1 VNKISHTQRQFK
13 IYLSVYSLSSPL
25 NKSLSL
31 GFQINYFLNKHRRM
45 QATYCRIFTTIGLS
59 VFSIT
64 AFAQERRTI
73 SGTVRDGKNGELVI
87 GATIKVE
94 EDPTINI
101 TANEYGFYSLSLP
114 QGNYTIA
121 VAYGGY
127 ENYRQTV
134 QLDQNVKLDLIL
146 SQEKERTAQID
157 EVIISAVKKDKNLT
171 SAQMGTETLSIKSI
185 EKLPVLFGEKDVL
198 KTIQLLPGIK
208 SNGEGSSGFS
218 VRGGATDQNLILL
231 DEAPVY
237 NASHLLGFFS
247 TFNSDA
253 LKDASIIK
261 GNSPAQYGG
270 RLSSVMDVKMKD
282 GNNKDYNVNG
292 GIGLISSRLSV
303 EGPIQ
308 KEKSSFIVSGRRTY
322 ADVFLKATDDFKD
335 SKLYFYDLNLK
346 ANYQINENN
355 RLYMSGYFGRDVL
368 GLGNTF
374 STDWGNTTA
383 TLRWN
388 SIINSKLFS
397 NTSFIYSNYDYKVSL
412 TSNDNTFGLDS
423 QIQDWNLKQDFS
435 WFAGNKHSV
444 RFGLQSIYH
453 TITPS
458 SASGTS
464 VSSFPRNSR
473 YSWENALYINDDFK
487 ATEKLTVNYGLRLSM
502 FSVLGGDT
510 FNTYDNGV
518 LTDSRFLEK
527 GKFGKTYVNLEPR
540 ITANYRIN
548 EVSSIKGGY
557 ARNTQNL
564 HLLSNSSSG
573 NPTDQ
578 WIGSSYSVKPEI
590 ADQISAGYSRNF
602 NNNNY
607 EINAEV
613 YYKTMQNQI
622 DFKNGAEITFD
633 AAADVE
639 GELLF
644 GKGRAYGL
652 EVIAK
657 KKSGKLTGWIS
668 YTLSKT
674 ERKINGI
681 NDNNWYNARQ
691 DKTHD
696 LSVVATY
703 ELNQKWSF
711 SGLFVYSTGNAV
723 TFPTGKY
730 DLLGQTIFQYSKRN
744 ADRMPAYHRMDLS
757 ATYEPNKNKR
767 WKSSWSFGIYNVY
780 GRENAYTI
788 AFEDNPDNPGTT
800 RAMQTSLFKFV
811 PNITYNFKF

>member
-1 VNKISHTQRQFK
+1 MQTS
-13 IYLSVYSLSSPL
+13 
-25 NKSLSL
+25 
-31 GFQINYFLNKHRRM
+31 FLK
-45 QATYCRIFTTIGLS
+45 
-59 VFSIT
+59 IT
-64 AFAQERRTI
+64 AATAALCFSTLAIAQKTYSV
-73 SGTVRDGKNGELVI
+73 SGTVKDKKNGELLI
-87 GATIKVE
+87 GVSVKVS
-94 EDPTINI
+94 EDPAINVV
-101 TANEYGFYSLSLP
+101 ANEYGFYSLSLP
-114 QGNYTIA
+114 EGNYTLIISNP
-121 VAYGGY
+121 GY
-127 ENYRQTV
+127 KDFEQQIKV
-134 QLDQNVKLDLIL
+134 DQNIKLDLPLIP
-146 SQEKERTAQID
+146 QETETKNID
-157 EVIISAVKKDKNLT
+157 EVVVTAIKKDKNLT
-171 SAQMGTETLSIKSI
+171 SAQMGAETLNIKNI
-185 EKLPVLFGEKDVL
+185 EKLPVLFGEKDVM

-270 RLSSVMDVKMKD
+270 RLSSVLDVKMKD

-322 ADVFLKATDDFKD
+322 ADLFLKTSKD
-335 SKLYFYDLNLK
+335 YKDNKLYFYDLNLK

-355 RLYMSGYFGRDVL
+355 RIYLSGYFGRDVL
-368 GLGNTF
+368 GLGDTF
-374 STDWGNTTA
+374 NTDWGNTTA

-388 SIINSKLFS
+388 SIISSKLFS
-397 NTSFIYSNYDYKVSL
+397 NTSFIYSNYDYKISL
-412 TSNDNTFGLDS
+412 KNDDTVFDLNS
-423 QIQDWNLKQDFS
+423 KIRDWNLKQDFT

-444 RFGLQSIYH
+444 KFGLQSIYH
-453 TITPS
+453 TLTPS
-458 SASGTS
+458 SASGTT
-464 VSSFPRNSR
+464 VSSFARNPR
-473 YSWENALYINDDFK
+473 YSWENAVYINDDYK
-487 ATEKLTVNYGLRLSM
+487 ATEKLTINYGARLSM

-510 FNTYDNGV
+510 FNTYENGI
-518 LTDSRFLEK
+518 LTDSKFLEK

-540 ITANYRIN
+540 ISANYRIN
-548 EVSSIKGGY
+548 EVSSVKGGY
-557 ARNTQNL
+557 SRNTQNL
-564 HLLSNSSSG
+564 HLLSNSNSG

-578 WIGSSYSVKPEI
+578 WIGSSYTVKPEI
-590 ADQISAGYSRNF
+590 ADQISLGYSRNF
-602 NNNNY
+602 NSNNY
-607 EINAEV
+607 ELNAEV
-613 YYKTMQNQI
+613 YYKDMKNQI
-622 DFKNGAEITFD
+622 DFKNGAQIGFD
-633 AAADVE
+633 TGADVE
-639 GELLF
+639 SELLF

-652 EVIAK
+652 ELIAK

-681 NDNNWYNARQ
+681 NNNEWYNARM

-696 LSVVATY
+696 LSIVATY
-703 ELNQKWSF
+703 QLNPKWSF

-730 DLLGQTIFQYSKRN
+730 ELNGQTIFQYSNRN

-757 ATYEPNKNKR
+757 ATYEPSSNKR
-767 WKSSWSFGIYNVY
+767 FRGSWTFGIYNLY

-788 AFEDNPDNPGTT
+788 NFEDNPDRPGTT
-800 RAMQTSLFKFV
+800 RAMQTSLFRWV

>member
-1 VNKISHTQRQFK
+1 MQISTFK
-13 IYLSVYSLSSPL
+13 IATSIGAICFSSL
-25 NKSLSL
+25 
-31 GFQINYFLNKHRRM
+31 
-45 QATYCRIFTTIGLS
+45 
-59 VFSIT
+59 V
-64 AFAQERRTI
+64 FAQENYSV
-73 SGTVRDGKNGELVI
+73 SGTIKDQKNGELLI
-87 GATIKVE
+87 GVAVKIA
-94 EDPTINI
+94 EDPSISIN
-101 TANEYGFYSLSLP
+101 ANEYGFYSLSLP
-114 QGNYTIA
+114 KGSYTLMILNPGFKDFQQIIN
-121 VAYGGY
+121 VEQNLKLNIQLEQEGE
-127 ENYRQTV
+127 ENTS
-134 QLDQNVKLDLIL
+134 N
-146 SQEKERTAQID
+146 ID
-157 EVIISAVKKDKNLT
+157 EVIISAVKKDKNLST
-171 SAQMGTETLSIKSI
+171 AQMGTETLSIKQI
-185 EKLPVLFGEKDVL
+185 EKLPVLFGEKDVM

-218 VRGGATDQNLILL
+218 VRGGASDQNLILL

-270 RLSSVMDVKMKD
+270 RLSSVLDVKMKD
-282 GNNKDYNVNG
+282 GNNKDYNING
-292 GIGLISSRLSV
+292 GIGLISSRLSI
-303 EGPIQ
+303 EGPVQ

-346 ANYQINENN
+346 ANYQINDNN
-355 RLYMSGYFGRDVL
+355 RLYLSGYFGRDVL
-368 GLGNTF
+368 GLGDTF
-374 STDWGNTTA
+374 STDWGNATA

-397 NTSFIYSNYDYKVSL
+397 NTSFIYSNYNYNVALS
-412 TSNDNTFGLDS
+412 SNDNTFGLDS
-423 QIQDWNLKQDFS
+423 EIEDWNLKQDFT

-444 RFGLQSIYH
+444 KFGLQSIYH

-464 VSSFPRNSR
+464 VSSFPRNPR
-473 YSWENALYINDDFK
+473 YSWENALYVNDDFK
-487 ATEKLTVNYGLRLSM
+487 ATEKLTINYGARLSM

-510 FNTYDNGV
+510 FNTYENGV
-518 LTDSRFLEK
+518 LTDSQYLEK

-548 EVSSIKGGY
+548 TVSSVKGGY
-557 ARNTQNL
+557 SRNTQNL
-564 HLLSNSSSG
+564 HLLSNSGSG

-578 WIGSSYSVKPEI
+578 WIGSSYTVKPEI
-590 ADQISAGYSRNF
+590 SDQISAGYSRNF

-607 EINAEV
+607 EVNAEI
-613 YYKTMQNQI
+613 YYKSMQNQI
-622 DFKNGAEITFD
+622 DYKNGAQITFD
-633 AAADVE
+633 TASDVE
-639 GELLF
+639 SELLF

-652 EVIAK
+652 ELIAK
-657 KKSGKLTGWIS
+657 KKTGKLTGWIS

-674 ERKINGI
+674 ERRINGI
-681 NDNNWYNARQ
+681 NDNEWYNARQ

-703 ELNQKWSF
+703 QLNPKWSF

-730 DLLGQTIFQYSKRN
+730 ELNGQTVFQYSNRN
-744 ADRMPAYHRMDLS
+744 ADRMPAYHRMDLN
-757 ATYEPNKNKR
+757 ATYEPVTTKR
-767 WKSSWSFGIYNVY
+767 LKGSWSFGIYNIY

-788 AFEDNPDNPGTT
+788 TFEDHPDKSGTT
-800 RAMQTSLFKFV
+800 RAMQTSLFRWV

>member
-1 VNKISHTQRQFK
+1 MQTS
-13 IYLSVYSLSSPL
+13 
-25 NKSLSL
+25 
-31 GFQINYFLNKHRRM
+31 FLK
-45 QATYCRIFTTIGLS
+45 
-59 VFSIT
+59 IT
-64 AFAQERRTI
+64 AATAALCFSTLMTAQQQSRSV
-73 SGTVRDGKNGELVI
+73 SGTVKDKKNGELLI
-87 GATIKVE
+87 GVTIKVSD
-94 EDPTINI
+94 DPSVNVV
-101 TANEYGFYSLSLP
+101 ANEYGFYSLSLP
-114 QGNYTIA
+114 EGNHTI
-121 VAYGGY
+121 VISYPGY
-127 ENYRQTV
+127 KDFEQQINV
-134 QLDQNVKLDLIL
+134 EQNMKLDLFL
-146 SQEKERTAQID
+146 NQEEQKSNTID
-157 EVIISAVKKDKNLT
+157 EVVISGVKKDKNLSST
-171 SAQMGTETLSIKSI
+171 QMGTETLNIKNI
-185 EKLPVLFGEKDVL
+185 EKLPVLFGEKDVM

-282 GNNKDYNVNG
+282 GNNKNYNVNG

-303 EGPIQ
+303 EGPLQ

-322 ADVFLKATDDFKD
+322 ADLFLKSSKD
-335 SKLYFYDLNLK
+335 YKDNKLYFYDLNLK
-346 ANYQINENN
+346 ANYQINQNN
-355 RLYMSGYFGRDVL
+355 RIYISGYFGRDVL
-368 GLGNTF
+368 GLGDTF
-374 STDWGNTTA
+374 NTDWGNTTA

-397 NTSFIYSNYDYKVSL
+397 NTSLIYSNYDYKISL
-412 TSNDNTFGLDS
+412 KNNDSEFNLNS
-423 QIQDWNLKQDFS
+423 KIQDWNLKQDFT
-435 WFAGNKHSV
+435 WFAGNNHSV

-453 TITPS
+453 TLTPS
-458 SASGTS
+458 SASGTIVNS
-464 VSSFPRNSR
+464 YSRNPR

-487 ATEKLTVNYGLRLSM
+487 ATEKLTINYGARLSL

-510 FNTYDNGV
+510 FNTYENGV
-518 LTDSRFLEK
+518 LTGSQYLEK
-527 GKFGKTYVNLEPR
+527 GKFGKTYTNIEPR

-548 EVSSIKGGY
+548 EVSSVKGGY
-557 ARNTQNL
+557 SRNTQNL

-590 ADQISAGYSRNF
+590 ADQISVGYSRNF

-607 EINAEV
+607 ELNAEI
-613 YYKTMQNQI
+613 YYKSMQNQI
-622 DFKNGAEITFD
+622 DFKNGAQIGFST
-633 AAADVE
+633 AADVE
-639 GELLF
+639 SELLF

-652 EVIAK
+652 ELIAK

-674 ERKINGI
+674 ERKIDGI
-681 NDNNWYNARQ
+681 NDNQWYNARM

-703 ELNQKWSF
+703 QLNSKWTL
-711 SGLFVYSTGNAV
+711 SGLFLYSTGNAV
-723 TFPTGKY
+723 TFPVGKY
-730 DLLGQTIFQYSKRN
+730 ELNGQTIFQYNSRN

-757 ATYEPNKNKR
+757 ATYEPESTKR
-767 WKSSWSFGIYNVY
+767 FRGSWTFGIYNLY

-788 AFEDNPDNPGTT
+788 NFEDNPNNPGTT
-800 RAMQTSLFKFV
+800 RAMQTSLFRWV

>member
-1 VNKISHTQRQFK
+1 MQTS
-13 IYLSVYSLSSPL
+13 
-25 NKSLSL
+25 
-31 GFQINYFLNKHRRM
+31 FLK
-45 QATYCRIFTTIGLS
+45 
-59 VFSIT
+59 IT
-64 AFAQERRTI
+64 AATAALCFSTLAMAQKTYSV
-73 SGTVRDGKNGELVI
+73 SGTVKDKKNGELLI
-87 GATIKVE
+87 GVSVKVS
-94 EDPTINI
+94 EDPTINVI
-101 TANEYGFYSLSLP
+101 ANEYGFYSLSLP
-114 QGNYTIA
+114 EGSYTIIISNP
-121 VAYGGY
+121 GY
-127 ENYRQTV
+127 QDFEQQIKV
-134 QLDQNVKLDLIL
+134 DQNIKLDLPL
-146 SQEKERTAQID
+146 FPAETTAKAID
-157 EVIISAVKKDKNLT
+157 EVVITGIKKDKNLT
-171 SAQMGTETLSIKSI
+171 SAQMGAETLSIKNI
-185 EKLPVLFGEKDVL
+185 EKLPVLFGEKDVM

-270 RLSSVMDVKMKD
+270 RLSSVLDVKMKD
-282 GNNKDYNVNG
+282 GNNKDYNLNG

-322 ADVFLKATDDFKD
+322 ADLFLKTSKD
-335 SKLYFYDLNLK
+335 YKDNKLYFYDLNLK

-355 RLYMSGYFGRDVL
+355 RIYLSGYFGRDVL
-368 GLGNTF
+368 GLGDTF
-374 STDWGNTTA
+374 NTDWGNTTA

-388 SIINSKLFS
+388 SIISSKLFS
-397 NTSFIYSNYDYKVSL
+397 NTSFIYSNYDYKISL
-412 TSNDNTFGLDS
+412 KNDDTVFDLNS
-423 QIQDWNLKQDFS
+423 KIRDWNLKQDFT

-453 TITPS
+453 TLTPS
-458 SASGTS
+458 SASGTT
-464 VSSFPRNSR
+464 VSSFTRNPR
-473 YSWENALYINDDFK
+473 YSWENAVYINDDYK
-487 ATEKLTVNYGLRLSM
+487 ATEKLTINYGLRLSM

-510 FNTYDNGV
+510 FNTYENGV

-527 GKFGKTYVNLEPR
+527 GKFGKTYTNLEPR
-540 ITANYRIN
+540 ISANYRIN
-548 EVSSIKGGY
+548 EVSSVKGGY
-557 ARNTQNL
+557 SRNTQNL
-564 HLLSNSSSG
+564 HLLSNSNSG

-578 WIGSSYSVKPEI
+578 WIGSSYTVKPEI
-590 ADQISAGYSRNF
+590 ADQISLGYSRNF

-607 EINAEV
+607 ELNAEI
-613 YYKTMQNQI
+613 YYKDMKNQI
-622 DFKNGAEITFD
+622 DFKNGAQIGFD
-633 AAADVE
+633 TGADVE
-639 GELLF
+639 SELLF

-652 EVIAK
+652 ELIAK

-681 NDNNWYNARQ
+681 NNNEWYNARM

-703 ELNQKWSF
+703 QLNPKWSF

-730 DLLGQTIFQYSKRN
+730 ELNGQTVFQYSSRN

-757 ATYEPNKNKR
+757 ATYEPSSNKR
-767 WKSSWSFGIYNVY
+767 FRGSWTFGIYNLY

-788 AFEDNPDNPGTT
+788 NFEDNPDRPGTT
-800 RAMQTSLFKFV
+800 RAMQTSLFRWV

>member
-1 VNKISHTQRQFK
+1 MQISSFK
-13 IYLSVYSLSSPL
+13 IATSIAAICFSSVL
-25 NKSLSL
+25 
-31 GFQINYFLNKHRRM
+31 
-45 QATYCRIFTTIGLS
+45 
-59 VFSIT
+59 
-64 AFAQERRTI
+64 FAQQNFSV
-73 SGTVRDGKNGELVI
+73 SGTIKDQKNGELLI
-87 GATIKVE
+87 GVAVKVA
-94 EDPTINI
+94 EDPTISI

-114 QGNYTIA
+114 KGSYTLMISNPGFKDFQQIIN
-121 VAYGGY
+121 VE
-127 ENYRQTV
+127 EN
-134 QLDQNVKLDLIL
+134 LKLNISL
-146 SQEKERTAQID
+146 SQEKEEKTSNID
-157 EVIISAVKKDKNLT
+157 EVVISAVKKDKNLST
-171 SAQMGTETLSIKSI
+171 AQMGTETLSIKQI
-185 EKLPVLFGEKDVL
+185 EKLPVLFGEKDVM
-198 KTIQLLPGIK
+198 KTIQLLPGVK

-270 RLSSVMDVKMKD
+270 RLSSVLDVKMKD
-282 GNNKDYNVNG
+282 GNNKDYNVTG

-346 ANYQINENN
+346 ANYQINDNN
-355 RLYMSGYFGRDVL
+355 RLYLSGYFGRDVL
-368 GLGNTF
+368 GLGDTF

-397 NTSFIYSNYDYKVSL
+397 NTSFIYSNYNYNVALS
-412 TSNDNTFGLDS
+412 SNDNTFGLDS
-423 QIQDWNLKQDFS
+423 QIEDWNLKQDFT

-453 TITPS
+453 TISPS

-464 VSSFPRNSR
+464 VSSFPRNPR
-473 YSWENALYINDDFK
+473 YSWENAFYINDDFK
-487 ATEKLTVNYGLRLSM
+487 ATDKLTINYGLRLSM

-510 FNTYDNGV
+510 FNTYENGTIV
-518 LTDSRFLEK
+518 NSEFLEK

-548 EVSSIKGGY
+548 EVSSVKGGFS
-557 ARNTQNL
+557 RNTQNL
-564 HLLSNSSSG
+564 HLLSNSGSG

-578 WIGSSYSVKPEI
+578 WIGSSYTVKPEI
-590 ADQISAGYSRNF
+590 SDQISAGYSRNF

-607 EINAEV
+607 ELNAEI
-613 YYKTMQNQI
+613 YYKSMQNQI
-622 DFKNGAEITFD
+622 DYKNGAQITFD
-633 AAADVE
+633 TASDVE
-639 GELLF
+639 SELLF

-652 EVIAK
+652 ELIAK

-681 NDNNWYNARQ
+681 NDDEWYNARQ

-703 ELNQKWSF
+703 ELNPKWSL
-711 SGLFVYSTGNAV
+711 SGLFLYSTGNAV

-730 DLLGQTIFQYSKRN
+730 ELNGQTVFQYSNRN
-744 ADRMPAYHRMDLS
+744 ADRMPAYHRMDIN
-757 ATYEPNKNKR
+757 ATYEPVSNKR
-767 WKSSWSFGIYNVY
+767 FKGSWSFGVYNIY
-780 GRENAYTI
+780 GRQNAYTI
-788 AFEDNPDNPGTT
+788 NFEDNPDNPGTT
-800 RAMQTSLFKFV
+800 RAMQTSLFRWV

>member
-1 VNKISHTQRQFK
+1 MQTS
-13 IYLSVYSLSSPL
+13 
-25 NKSLSL
+25 
-31 GFQINYFLNKHRRM
+31 FLK
-45 QATYCRIFTTIGLS
+45 
-59 VFSIT
+59 IT
-64 AFAQERRTI
+64 AATAALCFSTLAMAQQTYSV
-73 SGTVRDGKNGELVI
+73 SGTVKDKKNGELLI
-87 GATIKVE
+87 GVSVKVS
-94 EDPTINI
+94 EDPTINVV
-101 TANEYGFYSLSLP
+101 ANEYGFYSLSLP
-114 QGNYTIA
+114 EGNYTLVIS
-121 VAYGGY
+121 YPGY
-127 ENYRQTV
+127 QDFEQKINV
-134 QLDQNVKLDLIL
+134 DQNIKLDLPL
-146 SQEKERTAQID
+146 LPSESVEKAID
-157 EVIISAVKKDKNLT
+157 EVVITGIKKDKNLT
-171 SAQMGTETLSIKSI
+171 SAQMGAETLSIKNI
-185 EKLPVLFGEKDVL
+185 EKLPVLFGEKDVM

-270 RLSSVMDVKMKD
+270 RLSSVLDVKMKD

-322 ADVFLKATDDFKD
+322 ADLFLKANKD
-335 SKLYFYDLNLK
+335 YKDNKLYFYDLNLK

-355 RLYMSGYFGRDVL
+355 RIYLSGYFGRDVL
-368 GLGNTF
+368 GLGDTF
-374 STDWGNTTA
+374 NTDWGNTTA

-388 SIINSKLFS
+388 SIISSKLFS
-397 NTSFIYSNYDYKVSL
+397 NTSFIYSNYDYKISL
-412 TSNDNTFGLDS
+412 KNDDTVFDLNS
-423 QIQDWNLKQDFS
+423 KIRDWNLKQDFT

-453 TITPS
+453 TLTPS
-458 SASGTS
+458 SASGTT
-464 VSSFPRNSR
+464 VSSFARNPR
-473 YSWENALYINDDFK
+473 YSWENAIYINDDYK
-487 ATEKLTVNYGLRLSM
+487 ATEKLTINYGARLSM
-502 FSVLGGDT
+502 FSILGGDT
-510 FNTYDNGV
+510 FNTYENGV
-518 LTDSRFLEK
+518 LTDSKFLEK
-527 GKFGKTYVNLEPR
+527 GKFGKTYVNIEPR
-540 ITANYRIN
+540 ISANYRIN
-548 EVSSIKGGY
+548 EVSSVKGGY
-557 ARNTQNL
+557 SRNTQNL
-564 HLLSNSSSG
+564 HLLSNSNSG

-578 WIGSSYSVKPEI
+578 WIGSSYTVKPEI
-590 ADQISAGYSRNF
+590 ADQISLGYSRNF

-607 EINAEV
+607 ELNAEV
-613 YYKTMQNQI
+613 YYKDMKNQI
-622 DFKNGAEITFD
+622 DFKNGAQIGFD
-633 AAADVE
+633 TGADVE
-639 GELLF
+639 SELLF

-652 EVIAK
+652 ELIAK

-681 NDNNWYNARQ
+681 NNNEWYNARM

-703 ELNQKWSF
+703 QLNPKWSF

-730 DLLGQTIFQYSKRN
+730 ELNGQTVFQYSNRN

-757 ATYEPNKNKR
+757 ATYEPSSNKR
-767 WKSSWSFGIYNVY
+767 FRGSWTFGIYNLY

-788 AFEDNPDNPGTT
+788 NFEDNPDRPGTT
-800 RAMQTSLFKFV
+800 RAMQTSLFRWV

>member
-1 VNKISHTQRQFK
+1 MQTS
-13 IYLSVYSLSSPL
+13 
-25 NKSLSL
+25 
-31 GFQINYFLNKHRRM
+31 FLK
-45 QATYCRIFTTIGLS
+45 
-59 VFSIT
+59 IT
-64 AFAQERRTI
+64 AATAALCFSTLAIAQQTYSV
-73 SGTVRDGKNGELVI
+73 SGTVKDKKNGELLI
-87 GATIKVE
+87 GVSVKVS
-94 EDPTINI
+94 EDPAINVV
-101 TANEYGFYSLSLP
+101 ANEYGFYSLSLP
-114 QGNYTIA
+114 EGNYTLIISYPGYQDFEQQIKVDQNIKVDLPLVPAEA
-121 VAYGGY
+121 VA
-127 ENYRQTV
+127 
-134 QLDQNVKLDLIL
+134 K
-146 SQEKERTAQID
+146 AID
-157 EVIISAVKKDKNLT
+157 EVVITGIKKDKNLT
-171 SAQMGTETLSIKSI
+171 SAQMGAETLSIKNI
-185 EKLPVLFGEKDVL
+185 EKLPVLFGEKDVM

-208 SNGEGSSGFS
+208 SSGEGSSGFS

-270 RLSSVMDVKMKD
+270 RLSSVLDVKMKD
-282 GNNKDYNVNG
+282 GNNKDYNING

-322 ADVFLKATDDFKD
+322 ADLFLKTNKD
-335 SKLYFYDLNLK
+335 YKDNKLYFYDLNLK

-355 RLYMSGYFGRDVL
+355 RIYLSGYFGRDVL
-368 GLGNTF
+368 GLGDTF
-374 STDWGNTTA
+374 NTDWGNTTA

-388 SIINSKLFS
+388 SIISSKLFS
-397 NTSFIYSNYDYKVSL
+397 NTSFIYSNYDYKISL
-412 TSNDNTFGLDS
+412 KNDDTVFDLNS
-423 QIQDWNLKQDFS
+423 KIRDWNLKQDFT

-453 TITPS
+453 TLTPS
-458 SASGTS
+458 SASGTT
-464 VSSFPRNSR
+464 VSSFTRNPR
-473 YSWENALYINDDFK
+473 YSWENAVYINDDYK
-487 ATEKLTVNYGLRLSM
+487 ATEKLTINYGARLSM

-510 FNTYDNGV
+510 FNTYENGV
-518 LTDSRFLEK
+518 LTDSKFLEK
-527 GKFGKTYVNLEPR
+527 GKFGKTYTNIEPR
-540 ITANYRIN
+540 ISANYRIN
-548 EVSSIKGGY
+548 EVSSVKGGY
-557 ARNTQNL
+557 SRNTQNL
-564 HLLSNSSSG
+564 HLLSNSNSG

-578 WIGSSYSVKPEI
+578 WIGSSYTVKPEI
-590 ADQISAGYSRNF
+590 ADQISLGYSRNF

-607 EINAEV
+607 ELNAEI
-613 YYKTMQNQI
+613 YYKDMKNQI
-622 DFKNGAEITFD
+622 DFKNGAQIGFD
-633 AAADVE
+633 TGADVE
-639 GELLF
+639 SELLF

-652 EVIAK
+652 ELIAK

-674 ERKINGI
+674 ERKIDGI
-681 NDNNWYNARQ
+681 NNNEWYNARM

-696 LSVVATY
+696 LSIVATY
-703 ELNQKWSF
+703 QLNPKWSF

-730 DLLGQTIFQYSKRN
+730 ELNGQTIFQYSNRN

-757 ATYEPNKNKR
+757 ATYEPSTNKR
-767 WKSSWSFGIYNVY
+767 FRGSWTFGIYNLY

-788 AFEDNPDNPGTT
+788 NFEDNPDRPGTT
-800 RAMQTSLFKFV
+800 RAMQTSLFRWV

>member
-1 VNKISHTQRQFK
+1 MQTS
-13 IYLSVYSLSSPL
+13 
-25 NKSLSL
+25 
-31 GFQINYFLNKHRRM
+31 FLK
-45 QATYCRIFTTIGLS
+45 
-59 VFSIT
+59 IT
-64 AFAQERRTI
+64 AATAALCFSTLAIAQQTYSV
-73 SGTVRDGKNGELVI
+73 SGTVKDKKNGELLI
-87 GATIKVE
+87 GVSVKVS
-94 EDPTINI
+94 EDPTINVV
-101 TANEYGFYSLSLP
+101 ANEYGFYSLSLP
-114 QGNYTIA
+114 EGNYTLIIS
-121 VAYGGY
+121 YPGY
-127 ENYRQTV
+127 QDFEQQIKV
-134 QLDQNVKLDLIL
+134 DQNIKVDLPL
-146 SQEKERTAQID
+146 LPAETAAKAID
-157 EVIISAVKKDKNLT
+157 EVVITGIKKDKNLT
-171 SAQMGTETLSIKSI
+171 SAQMGAETLSIKNI
-185 EKLPVLFGEKDVL
+185 EKLPVLFGEKDVM

-270 RLSSVMDVKMKD
+270 RLSSVLDVKMKD
-282 GNNKDYNVNG
+282 GNNKDYNING

-322 ADVFLKATDDFKD
+322 ADLFLKTNKD
-335 SKLYFYDLNLK
+335 YKDNKLYFYDLNLK

-355 RLYMSGYFGRDVL
+355 RIYLSGYFGRDVL
-368 GLGNTF
+368 GLGDTF
-374 STDWGNTTA
+374 NTDWGNTTA

-388 SIINSKLFS
+388 SIISSKLFS
-397 NTSFIYSNYDYKVSL
+397 NTSFIYSNYDYKISL
-412 TSNDNTFGLDS
+412 KNDDTVFDLNS
-423 QIQDWNLKQDFS
+423 KIRDWNLKQDFT

-453 TITPS
+453 TLTPS
-458 SASGTS
+458 SASGTT
-464 VSSFPRNSR
+464 VSSFARNPR
-473 YSWENALYINDDFK
+473 YSWENAVYINDDYK
-487 ATEKLTVNYGLRLSM
+487 ATEKLTINYGARLSM
-502 FSVLGGDT
+502 FSILGGDT
-510 FNTYDNGV
+510 FNTYENGV
-518 LTDSRFLEK
+518 LTDSKFLEK
-527 GKFGKTYVNLEPR
+527 GKFGKTYVNIEPR
-540 ITANYRIN
+540 ISANYRIN
-548 EVSSIKGGY
+548 EFSSVKGGY
-557 ARNTQNL
+557 SRNTQNL
-564 HLLSNSSSG
+564 HLLSNSNSG

-578 WIGSSYSVKPEI
+578 WIGSSYTVKPEI
-590 ADQISAGYSRNF
+590 ADQISLGYSRNF

-607 EINAEV
+607 ELNAEI
-613 YYKTMQNQI
+613 YYKDMKNQI
-622 DFKNGAEITFD
+622 DFKNGAQIGFD
-633 AAADVE
+633 TGADVE
-639 GELLF
+639 SELLF

-652 EVIAK
+652 ELIAK

-681 NDNNWYNARQ
+681 NNNEWYNARM

-696 LSVVATY
+696 LSIVATY
-703 ELNQKWSF
+703 QLNPKWSF

-730 DLLGQTIFQYSKRN
+730 ELNGQTVFQYSNRN

-757 ATYEPNKNKR
+757 ATYEPSSNKR
-767 WKSSWSFGIYNVY
+767 FRGSWTFGIYNLY

-788 AFEDNPDNPGTT
+788 NFEDNPDHPGTT
-800 RAMQTSLFKFV
+800 RAMQTSLFRWV

>member
-1 VNKISHTQRQFK
+1 MQTSSLKIAA
-13 IYLSVYSLSSPL
+13 SVAAICFSSVVLAQQNYS
-25 NKSLSL
+25 
-31 GFQINYFLNKHRRM
+31 
-45 QATYCRIFTTIGLS
+45 
-59 VFSIT
+59 V
-64 AFAQERRTI
+64 
-73 SGTVRDGKNGELVI
+73 SGTIKDKKNGELLI
-87 GATIKVE
+87 GVSVKVAE
-94 EDPTINI
+94 IPTISVV
-101 TANEYGFYSLSLP
+101 ANEYGFYSLSLP
-114 QGNYTIA
+114 QGSYTLLVSKPGFQDLQQI
-121 VAYGGY
+121 VNL
-127 ENYRQTV
+127 ESDIKQNI
-134 QLDQNVKLDLIL
+134 QLE
-146 SQEKERTAQID
+146 QEGEERTQQIA
-157 EVIISAVKKDKNLT
+157 EVVISVVKKDKNLST
-171 SAQMGTETLSIKSI
+171 AQMGTETLSIKQI
-185 EKLPVLFGEKDVL
+185 DKLPVLFGEKDVM

-253 LKDASIIK
+253 LKDVSIIK

-270 RLSSVMDVKMKD
+270 RLSSVLDVKMKD
-282 GNNKDYNVNG
+282 GNNKDYNING

-322 ADVFLKATDDFKD
+322 ADVFLKATDDFRD

-346 ANYQINENN
+346 ANYQINDNN
-355 RLYMSGYFGRDVL
+355 RLYLSGYFGRDVL

-397 NTSFIYSNYDYKVSL
+397 NTSFIYSNYNYNIALS
-412 TSNDNTFGLDS
+412 SNNNTFGLDS
-423 QIQDWNLKQDFS
+423 QIEDWNLKQDFS
-435 WFAGNKHSV
+435 WFAGNKHNV
-444 RFGLQSIYH
+444 KFGLQSIYH

-464 VSSFPRNSR
+464 VSSFPRNPR
-473 YSWENALYINDDFK
+473 YSWENAVYINDDFK
-487 ATEKLTVNYGLRLSM
+487 ATEKLTINYGARLSM
-502 FSVLGGDT
+502 FSVLGGDI
-510 FNTYDNGV
+510 FNTYEDGI
-518 LTDSRFLEK
+518 LIDSEYLEK

-557 ARNTQNL
+557 SRNTQNL
-564 HLLSNSSSG
+564 HLLSNSGSG

-578 WIGSSYSVKPEI
+578 WIGSSYTVKPEI

-607 EINAEV
+607 ELNAEI
-613 YYKTMQNQI
+613 YYKSMQNQI
-622 DFKNGAEITFD
+622 DYKNGAQITFD
-633 AAADVE
+633 TTADVE
-639 GELLF
+639 SELLF

-652 EVIAK
+652 ELIAK

-674 ERKINGI
+674 ERQIDGI
-681 NDNNWYNARQ
+681 NDNQWYNARQ

-696 LSVVATY
+696 LSVVAAY
-703 ELNQKWSF
+703 QLNPKWSL
-711 SGLFVYSTGNAV
+711 SGLFLYSTGNAV

-730 DLLGQTIFQYSKRN
+730 QLNGQTVFQYSNRN

-757 ATYEPNKNKR
+757 ATYEPVSNKR
-767 WKSSWSFGIYNVY
+767 FRGSWSFGIYNVY
-780 GRENAYTI
+780 GRQNAYTI
-788 AFEDNPDNPGTT
+788 NFEDNPDNPGTT
-800 RAMQTSLFKFV
+800 RAMQTSLFRWV

>member
-1 VNKISHTQRQFK
+1 MQTS
-13 IYLSVYSLSSPL
+13 
-25 NKSLSL
+25 
-31 GFQINYFLNKHRRM
+31 FLK
-45 QATYCRIFTTIGLS
+45 
-59 VFSIT
+59 IT
-64 AFAQERRTI
+64 AATAALCFSTLAMAQQTYSV
-73 SGTVRDGKNGELVI
+73 SGTVKDKKNGELLI
-87 GATIKVE
+87 GVSVKVS
-94 EDPTINI
+94 EDPSINVV
-101 TANEYGFYSLSLP
+101 ANEYGFYSLSLP
-114 QGNYTIA
+114 EGNYTLIIS
-121 VAYGGY
+121 YPGY
-127 ENYRQTV
+127 QDFEQKINV
-134 QLDQNVKLDLIL
+134 DQNIKLDLPL
-146 SQEKERTAQID
+146 LPSESVEKAID
-157 EVIISAVKKDKNLT
+157 EVVITGIKKDKNLT
-171 SAQMGTETLSIKSI
+171 SAQMGAETLSIKNI
-185 EKLPVLFGEKDVL
+185 EKLPVLFGEKDVM

-270 RLSSVMDVKMKD
+270 RLSSVLDVKMKD
-282 GNNKDYNVNG
+282 GNNKDYNING

-322 ADVFLKATDDFKD
+322 ADLFLKANKD
-335 SKLYFYDLNLK
+335 YKDNKLYFYDLNLK

-355 RLYMSGYFGRDVL
+355 RIYLSGYFGRDVL
-368 GLGNTF
+368 GLGDTF
-374 STDWGNTTA
+374 NTDWGNTTA

-388 SIINSKLFS
+388 SIISSKLFS
-397 NTSFIYSNYDYKVSL
+397 NTSFIYSNYDYKISL
-412 TSNDNTFGLDS
+412 KNDDTVFDLNS
-423 QIQDWNLKQDFS
+423 KIRDWNLKQDFT

-453 TITPS
+453 TLTPS
-458 SASGTS
+458 SASGTT
-464 VSSFPRNSR
+464 VSSFARNPR
-473 YSWENALYINDDFK
+473 YSWENAVYINDDYK
-487 ATEKLTVNYGLRLSM
+487 ATEKLTINYGARLSM

-510 FNTYDNGV
+510 FNTYENGV
-518 LTDSRFLEK
+518 LTDSKFLEK
-527 GKFGKTYVNLEPR
+527 GKFGKTYVNIEPR
-540 ITANYRIN
+540 ISANYRIN
-548 EVSSIKGGY
+548 EVSSVKGGY
-557 ARNTQNL
+557 SRNTQNL
-564 HLLSNSSSG
+564 HLLSNSNSG

-578 WIGSSYSVKPEI
+578 WIGSSYTVKPEI
-590 ADQISAGYSRNF
+590 ADQISLGYSRNF

-607 EINAEV
+607 ELNAEV
-613 YYKTMQNQI
+613 YYKDMKNQI
-622 DFKNGAEITFD
+622 DFKNGAQIGFD
-633 AAADVE
+633 TGADVE
-639 GELLF
+639 SELLF

-652 EVIAK
+652 ELIAK

-681 NDNNWYNARQ
+681 NNNEWYNARM

-703 ELNQKWSF
+703 QLNPKWSF

-730 DLLGQTIFQYSKRN
+730 ELNGQTVFQYSNRN
-744 ADRMPAYHRMDLS
+744 ADRIPAYHRMDLS
-757 ATYEPNKNKR
+757 ATYEPSSNKR
-767 WKSSWSFGIYNVY
+767 FRGSWTFGIYNLY

-788 AFEDNPDNPGTT
+788 NFEDNPDRPGTT
-800 RAMQTSLFKFV
+800 RAMQTSLFRWV

>member
-1 VNKISHTQRQFK
+1 MQTS
-13 IYLSVYSLSSPL
+13 
-25 NKSLSL
+25 
-31 GFQINYFLNKHRRM
+31 FLK
-45 QATYCRIFTTIGLS
+45 
-59 VFSIT
+59 IT
-64 AFAQERRTI
+64 AATAALCFSTLAIAQKTYSV
-73 SGTVRDGKNGELVI
+73 SGTVKDKKNGELLI
-87 GATIKVE
+87 GVSVKVS
-94 EDPTINI
+94 EDPAINVV
-101 TANEYGFYSLSLP
+101 ANEYGFYSLSLP
-114 QGNYTIA
+114 EGNYTLIISNP
-121 VAYGGY
+121 GY
-127 ENYRQTV
+127 KDFEQQIKV
-134 QLDQNVKLDLIL
+134 DQNIKLDLPLIP
-146 SQEKERTAQID
+146 QETETKAID
-157 EVIISAVKKDKNLT
+157 EVVVTAIKKDKNLT
-171 SAQMGTETLSIKSI
+171 SAQMGAETLNIKNI
-185 EKLPVLFGEKDVL
+185 EKLPVLFGEKDVM

-208 SNGEGSSGFS
+208 SNGEGNSGFS

-270 RLSSVMDVKMKD
+270 RLSSVLDVKMKD

-322 ADVFLKATDDFKD
+322 ADLFLKTSKD
-335 SKLYFYDLNLK
+335 YKDNKLYFYDLNLK

-355 RLYMSGYFGRDVL
+355 RIYLSGYFGRDVL
-368 GLGNTF
+368 GLGDTF
-374 STDWGNTTA
+374 NTDWGNTTA

-388 SIINSKLFS
+388 SIISSKLFS
-397 NTSFIYSNYDYKVSL
+397 NTSFIYSNYDYKISL
-412 TSNDNTFGLDS
+412 KNDDTVFDLNS
-423 QIQDWNLKQDFS
+423 KIRDWNLKQDFT

-444 RFGLQSIYH
+444 KFGLQSIYH
-453 TITPS
+453 TLTPS
-458 SASGTS
+458 SASGTT
-464 VSSFPRNSR
+464 VSSFARNPR
-473 YSWENALYINDDFK
+473 YSWENAVYINDDYK
-487 ATEKLTVNYGLRLSM
+487 ATEKLTINYGARLSM

-510 FNTYDNGV
+510 FNTYENGI
-518 LTDSRFLEK
+518 LTDSKFLEK
-527 GKFGKTYVNLEPR
+527 GKFGKTYVNIEPR
-540 ITANYRIN
+540 ISANYRIN
-548 EVSSIKGGY
+548 EVSSVKGGY
-557 ARNTQNL
+557 SRNTQNL
-564 HLLSNSSSG
+564 HLLSNSNSG

-578 WIGSSYSVKPEI
+578 WIGSSYTVKPEI
-590 ADQISAGYSRNF
+590 ADQISLGYSRNF

-607 EINAEV
+607 ELNAEV
-613 YYKTMQNQI
+613 YYKDMKNQI
-622 DFKNGAEITFD
+622 DFKNGAQIGFD
-633 AAADVE
+633 TGADVE
-639 GELLF
+639 SELLF

-652 EVIAK
+652 ELIAK

-681 NDNNWYNARQ
+681 NNNEWYNARM

-696 LSVVATY
+696 LSIVATY
-703 ELNQKWSF
+703 QLNPKWSF

-730 DLLGQTIFQYSKRN
+730 ELNGQTIFQYSNRN

-757 ATYEPNKNKR
+757 ATYEPSSNKR
-767 WKSSWSFGIYNVY
+767 FRGSWTFGIYNLY

-788 AFEDNPDNPGTT
+788 NFEDNPDRPGTT
-800 RAMQTSLFKFV
+800 RAMQTSLFRWV

>member
-1 VNKISHTQRQFK
+1 
-13 IYLSVYSLSSPL
+13 
-25 NKSLSL
+25 
-31 GFQINYFLNKHRRM
+31 M
-45 QATYCRIFTTIGLS
+45 QTTYCRIFATIGLS
-59 VFSIT
+59 VFSMT
-64 AFAQERRTI
+64 AVAQERKTI
-73 SGTVRDGKNGELVI
+73 SGTVRDGKNGELII

-94 EDPTINI
+94 EDPSINI

-121 VAYGGY
+121 VAFGGY
-127 ENYRQTV
+127 QNYRQTV

-146 SQEKERTAQID
+146 SQETERTATID

-270 RLSSVMDVKMKD
+270 RLSSVMDIKMKD

-303 EGPIQ
+303 EGPLQ

-355 RLYMSGYFGRDVL
+355 RLYVSGYFGRDVL

-374 STDWGNTTA
+374 ATDWGNTTA
-383 TLRWN
+383 TVRWN

-397 NTSFIYSNYDYKVSL
+397 NTSLIYSNYDYKVSL
-412 TSNDNTFGLDS
+412 SSNNNTFGLDS
-423 QIQDWNLKQDFS
+423 QIRDWNLKQDFS

-473 YSWENALYINDDFK
+473 YSWENALYINDDYK
-487 ATEKLTVNYGLRLSM
+487 VTEKLTVNYGLRLSM
-502 FSVLGGDT
+502 FSVLGGDR
-510 FNTYDNGV
+510 FNLYDNGV
-518 LTDSRFLEK
+518 LTGSKFLEK
-527 GKFGKTYVNLEPR
+527 GKFGNTYVNLEPR

-613 YYKTMQNQI
+613 YYKSMQNQI

-639 GELLF
+639 AELLF

-652 EVIAK
+652 ELIAK
-657 KKSGKLTGWIS
+657 KKSGKLTGWVS

-681 NDNNWYNARQ
+681 NDNEWYNARQ

-696 LSVVATY
+696 LSMVATY
-703 ELNQKWSF
+703 ELNPKWSF

-730 DLLGQTIFQYSKRN
+730 ELQNQTIFQYSSRN

-767 WKSSWSFGIYNVY
+767 WKSSWTFGIYNVY

-788 AFEDNPDNPGTT
+788 AFEDNPDKPGTT
-800 RAMQTSLFKFV
+800 RAVQTSLFKFV

>member
-1 VNKISHTQRQFK
+1 MQTS
-13 IYLSVYSLSSPL
+13 
-25 NKSLSL
+25 
-31 GFQINYFLNKHRRM
+31 FLK
-45 QATYCRIFTTIGLS
+45 
-59 VFSIT
+59 IT
-64 AFAQERRTI
+64 AATAALCFSTVAMAQQTYSV
-73 SGTVRDGKNGELVI
+73 SGTVKDKKNGELLI
-87 GATIKVE
+87 GVSVKVSE
-94 EDPTINI
+94 APSINVV
-101 TANEYGFYSLSLP
+101 ANEYGFYSLSLP
-114 QGNYTIA
+114 EGNYTIIISNP
-121 VAYGGY
+121 GY
-127 ENYRQTV
+127 KDFEQQIKV
-134 QLDQNVKLDLIL
+134 DQNIKLDLPL
-146 SQEKERTAQID
+146 VPQEEVTKAID
-157 EVIISAVKKDKNLT
+157 EVVVTAIKKDKNLT
-171 SAQMGTETLSIKSI
+171 SAQMGAETLNIKNI
-185 EKLPVLFGEKDVL
+185 EKLPVLFGEKDVM

-270 RLSSVMDVKMKD
+270 RLSSVLDVKMKD

-322 ADVFLKATDDFKD
+322 ADLFLKTSKD
-335 SKLYFYDLNLK
+335 YKDNKLYFYDLNLK

-355 RLYMSGYFGRDVL
+355 RIYLSGYFGRDVL
-368 GLGNTF
+368 GLGDTF
-374 STDWGNTTA
+374 NTDWGNTTA

-388 SIINSKLFS
+388 SIISSKLFS
-397 NTSFIYSNYDYKVSL
+397 NTSFIYSNYDYKISL
-412 TSNDNTFGLDS
+412 KNDDTVFDLNS
-423 QIQDWNLKQDFS
+423 KIRDWNLKQDFT

-444 RFGLQSIYH
+444 KFGLQSIYH
-453 TITPS
+453 TLTPS
-458 SASGTS
+458 SASGTT
-464 VSSFPRNSR
+464 VSSFARNPR
-473 YSWENALYINDDFK
+473 YSWENAVYINDDYK
-487 ATEKLTVNYGLRLSM
+487 ATEKLTINYGARLSM

-510 FNTYDNGV
+510 FNTYENGV
-518 LTDSRFLEK
+518 LTDSKFLEK

-540 ITANYRIN
+540 ISANYRIN
-548 EVSSIKGGY
+548 EVSSVKGGY
-557 ARNTQNL
+557 SRNTQNL
-564 HLLSNSSSG
+564 HLLSNSNSG

-578 WIGSSYSVKPEI
+578 WIGSSYTVKPEI
-590 ADQISAGYSRNF
+590 ADQISLGYSRNF
-602 NNNNY
+602 KNNNY
-607 EINAEV
+607 EVNAEV
-613 YYKTMQNQI
+613 YYKDMKNQI
-622 DFKNGAEITFD
+622 DFKNGAQIGFD
-633 AAADVE
+633 TGADVE
-639 GELLF
+639 SELLF

-652 EVIAK
+652 ELIAK

-681 NDNNWYNARQ
+681 NNNEWYNARM

-696 LSVVATY
+696 LSIVATY
-703 ELNQKWSF
+703 QLNPKWTF

-730 DLLGQTIFQYSKRN
+730 ELNGQTVFQYSNRN

-757 ATYEPNKNKR
+757 ATYEPTSNKR
-767 WKSSWSFGIYNVY
+767 FRGSWTFGIYNLY

-788 AFEDNPDNPGTT
+788 NFEDNPDRPGTT
-800 RAMQTSLFKFV
+800 RAMQTSLFRWV

>member
-1 VNKISHTQRQFK
+1 
-13 IYLSVYSLSSPL
+13 
-25 NKSLSL
+25 
-31 GFQINYFLNKHRRM
+31 M
-45 QATYCRIFTTIGLS
+45 QAIYCRIFATIGLS

-64 AFAQERRTI
+64 AYAQDRKTI

-94 EDPTINI
+94 EDPSINI

-134 QLDQNVKLDLIL
+134 LLDQNVKLDLIL
-146 SQEKERTAQID
+146 TEQKEKVSQIE
-157 EVIISAVKKDKNLT
+157 EVVISAVKKDKNLT

-355 RLYMSGYFGRDVL
+355 RLYISGYFGRDVL

-464 VSSFPRNSR
+464 MSSFPRNSR

-487 ATEKLTVNYGLRLSM
+487 ATEKLTLNYGLRLSM

-518 LTDSRFLEK
+518 LTDSEFLEK

-613 YYKTMQNQI
+613 YYKSMQNQI

-652 EVIAK
+652 EIIAK

-681 NDNNWYNARQ
+681 NDNDWYNARQ

-711 SGLFVYSTGNAV
+711 SGLFLYSTGNAV

-730 DLLGQTIFQYSKRN
+730 ELQGQTIFQYSKRN

-788 AFEDNPDNPGTT
+788 AFEDNPNNPGTT
-800 RAMQTSLFKFV
+800 RAIQTSLFKFV

>member
-1 VNKISHTQRQFK
+1 MNTLSFK
-13 IYLSVYSLSSPL
+13 IATSAAALCFSTIVLAQQKYS
-25 NKSLSL
+25 
-31 GFQINYFLNKHRRM
+31 
-45 QATYCRIFTTIGLS
+45 
-59 VFSIT
+59 
-64 AFAQERRTI
+64 I
-73 SGTVRDGKNGELVI
+73 SGTVKDNRNGELLI
-87 GATIKVE
+87 GVTVKVA
-94 EDPTINI
+94 EDPTISVL
-101 TANEYGFYSLSLP
+101 ANEYGFYSLSLP
-114 QGNYTIA
+114 QGNYTVI
-121 VAYGGY
+121 VSNPGY
-127 ENYRQTV
+127 KDFQQSVTV
-134 QLDQNVKLDLIL
+134 DTNTKLDLQL
-146 SQEKERTAQID
+146 DPEEKQDEEEQKIGTID
-157 EVIISAVKKDKNLT
+157 EVVISGIRKDKNLT
-171 SAQMGTETLSIKSI
+171 SAQMGTETLSIKNI
-185 EKLPVLFGEKDVL
+185 EKLPVLFGEKDIM

-322 ADVFLKATDDFKD
+322 ADLFLKSTEDFKD

-346 ANYQINENN
+346 ANYQINDNN
-355 RLYMSGYFGRDVL
+355 RLYLSGYFGRDVL
-368 GLGNTF
+368 GLGDTF

-397 NTSFIYSNYDYKVSL
+397 NTSFIYSNYNYKVSL
-412 TSNDNTFGLDS
+412 QSNDNTFGLNS
-423 QIQDWNLKQDFS
+423 QIEDWNLKQDFT
-435 WFAGNKHSV
+435 WFAGNRHSV

-464 VSSFPRNSR
+464 VSSFPRNPR
-473 YSWENALYINDDFK
+473 KSWENALYINDDFK
-487 ATEKLTVNYGLRLSM
+487 ASEKLQVNYGLRLSS
-502 FSVLGGDT
+502 FSILGGDT
-510 FNTYDNGV
+510 YNTYENGI
-518 LTDSRFLEK
+518 LTDSEVLEK
-527 GKFGKTYVNLEPR
+527 GDFGKTYVNLEPR

-548 EVSSIKGGY
+548 GVSSIKGGY
-557 ARNTQNL
+557 SRNTQNL

-590 ADQISAGYSRNF
+590 ADQVSLGYSRNF
-602 NNNNY
+602 KNNNY
-607 EINAEV
+607 EFNAEI
-613 YYKTMQNQI
+613 YYKALQNQI
-622 DFKNGAEITFD
+622 DFKNGAQISFD
-633 AAADVE
+633 TAADVE
-639 GELLF
+639 SELLF

-652 EVIAK
+652 ELIAK

-681 NDNNWYNARQ
+681 NDNDWYNARM

-703 ELNQKWSF
+703 ELNKKWSL

-730 DLLGQTIFQYSKRN
+730 ELNEQTVFQYSSRN

-757 ATYEPNKNKR
+757 ATYEPDHHKR
-767 WKSSWSFGIYNVY
+767 FKGSWSFGIYNIY
-780 GRENAYTI
+780 GRENAYI
-788 AFEDNPDNPGTT
+788 INFEDNPDKPGTT
-800 RAMQTSLFKFV
+800 RAMQTSLFRWV

>member
-1 VNKISHTQRQFK
+1 MQTS
-13 IYLSVYSLSSPL
+13 
-25 NKSLSL
+25 
-31 GFQINYFLNKHRRM
+31 FLK
-45 QATYCRIFTTIGLS
+45 
-59 VFSIT
+59 IT
-64 AFAQERRTI
+64 AATAALCFSTLAIAQQTYSV
-73 SGTVRDGKNGELVI
+73 SGTVKDKKNGELLI
-87 GATIKVE
+87 GVSVKVN
-94 EDPTINI
+94 EDPTINVI
-101 TANEYGFYSLSLP
+101 ANEYGFYSLSLP
-114 QGNYTIA
+114 QGNYTIIISTP
-121 VAYGGY
+121 GY
-127 ENYRQTV
+127 QDFEQKVNV
-134 QLDQNVKLDLIL
+134 DQNIKLDLPL
-146 SQEKERTAQID
+146 LPSESAAKAID
-157 EVIISAVKKDKNLT
+157 EVVITGIKKDKNLT
-171 SAQMGTETLSIKSI
+171 SAQMGAETLSIKNI
-185 EKLPVLFGEKDVL
+185 EKLPVLFGEKDVM

-218 VRGGATDQNLILL
+218 VRGGAPDQNLILL

-270 RLSSVMDVKMKD
+270 RLSSVLDVKMKD
-282 GNNKDYNVNG
+282 GNNKAYNVNG

-322 ADVFLKATDDFKD
+322 ADLFLKTNKD
-335 SKLYFYDLNLK
+335 YKDNKLYFYDLNLK

-355 RLYMSGYFGRDVL
+355 RIYLSGYFGRDVL
-368 GLGNTF
+368 GLGDTF
-374 STDWGNTTA
+374 NTDWGNTTA

-388 SIINSKLFS
+388 SIISSKLFS
-397 NTSFIYSNYDYKVSL
+397 NTSFIYSNYDYKISL
-412 TSNDNTFGLDS
+412 KNDDTVFDLNS
-423 QIQDWNLKQDFS
+423 KIRDWNLKQDFT

-453 TITPS
+453 TLTPS
-458 SASGTS
+458 SASGTT
-464 VSSFPRNSR
+464 VSSFARNPR
-473 YSWENALYINDDFK
+473 YSWENAVYINDDYK
-487 ATEKLTVNYGLRLSM
+487 ATEKLTINYGARLSM
-502 FSVLGGDT
+502 FSILGGDT
-510 FNTYDNGV
+510 FNTYENGV
-518 LTDSRFLEK
+518 LTDSKFLEK
-527 GKFGKTYVNLEPR
+527 GKFGKTYVNIEPR
-540 ITANYRIN
+540 ISANYRIN
-548 EVSSIKGGY
+548 EVSSVKGGY
-557 ARNTQNL
+557 SRNTQNL
-564 HLLSNSSSG
+564 HLLSNSNSG

-578 WIGSSYSVKPEI
+578 WIGSSYTVKPEI
-590 ADQISAGYSRNF
+590 ADQISLGYSRNF

-607 EINAEV
+607 ELNAEV
-613 YYKTMQNQI
+613 YYKDMKNQI
-622 DFKNGAEITFD
+622 DFKNGAQIGFD
-633 AAADVE
+633 TGADVE
-639 GELLF
+639 SELLF

-652 EVIAK
+652 ELIAK

-681 NDNNWYNARQ
+681 NNNEWYNARM

-696 LSVVATY
+696 LSIVATY
-703 ELNQKWSF
+703 QLNPKWSF

-730 DLLGQTIFQYSKRN
+730 ELNGQTIFQYSNRN

-757 ATYEPNKNKR
+757 ATYEPSTNKR
-767 WKSSWSFGIYNVY
+767 FRGSWTFGIYNLY

-788 AFEDNPDNPGTT
+788 NFEDNPDRPGTT
-800 RAMQTSLFKFV
+800 RAMQTSLFRWV

>member
-1 VNKISHTQRQFK
+1 MQTS
-13 IYLSVYSLSSPL
+13 
-25 NKSLSL
+25 
-31 GFQINYFLNKHRRM
+31 FLK
-45 QATYCRIFTTIGLS
+45 
-59 VFSIT
+59 IT
-64 AFAQERRTI
+64 AATAALCFSTLAIAQQTYSV
-73 SGTVRDGKNGELVI
+73 SGTVKDKKNGELLI
-87 GATIKVE
+87 GVSVKVS
-94 EDPTINI
+94 EDPTINVV
-101 TANEYGFYSLSLP
+101 ANEYGFYSLSLP
-114 QGNYTIA
+114 EGNYTLIIS
-121 VAYGGY
+121 YPGY
-127 ENYRQTV
+127 QDFEQQIKV
-134 QLDQNVKLDLIL
+134 DQNIKVDLPL
-146 SQEKERTAQID
+146 LPAETAAKAID
-157 EVIISAVKKDKNLT
+157 EVVITGIKKDKNLT
-171 SAQMGTETLSIKSI
+171 SAQMGAETLSIKNI
-185 EKLPVLFGEKDVL
+185 EKLPVLFGEKDVM

-270 RLSSVMDVKMKD
+270 RLSSVLDVKMKD
-282 GNNKDYNVNG
+282 GNNKDYNING

-322 ADVFLKATDDFKD
+322 ADLFLKTNKD
-335 SKLYFYDLNLK
+335 YKDNKLYFYDLNLK

-355 RLYMSGYFGRDVL
+355 RIYLSGYFGRDVL
-368 GLGNTF
+368 GLGDTF
-374 STDWGNTTA
+374 NTDWGNTTA

-388 SIINSKLFS
+388 SIISSKLFS
-397 NTSFIYSNYDYKVSL
+397 NTSFIYSNYDYKISL
-412 TSNDNTFGLDS
+412 KNDDTVFDLNS
-423 QIQDWNLKQDFS
+423 KIRDWNLKQDFT

-453 TITPS
+453 TLTPS
-458 SASGTS
+458 SASGTT
-464 VSSFPRNSR
+464 VSSFARNPR
-473 YSWENALYINDDFK
+473 YSWENAVYINDDYK
-487 ATEKLTVNYGLRLSM
+487 ATEKLTINYGTRLSM
-502 FSVLGGDT
+502 FSILGGDT
-510 FNTYDNGV
+510 FNTYENGV
-518 LTDSRFLEK
+518 LTDSKFLEK
-527 GKFGKTYVNLEPR
+527 GKFGKTYVNIEPR
-540 ITANYRIN
+540 ISANYRIN
-548 EVSSIKGGY
+548 EFSSVKGGY
-557 ARNTQNL
+557 SRNTQNL
-564 HLLSNSSSG
+564 HLLSNSNSG

-578 WIGSSYSVKPEI
+578 WIGSSYTVKPEI
-590 ADQISAGYSRNF
+590 ADQISLGYSRNF

-607 EINAEV
+607 ELNAEI
-613 YYKTMQNQI
+613 YYKDMKNQI
-622 DFKNGAEITFD
+622 DFKNGAQIGFD
-633 AAADVE
+633 TGADVE
-639 GELLF
+639 SELLF

-652 EVIAK
+652 ELIAK

-681 NDNNWYNARQ
+681 NNNEWYNARM

-696 LSVVATY
+696 LSIVATY
-703 ELNQKWSF
+703 QLNPKWSF

-730 DLLGQTIFQYSKRN
+730 ELNGQTIFQYSNRN

-757 ATYEPNKNKR
+757 ATYEPSSNKR
-767 WKSSWSFGIYNVY
+767 FRGSWTFGIYNLY

-788 AFEDNPDNPGTT
+788 NFEDNPDRPGTT
-800 RAMQTSLFKFV
+800 RAMQTSLFRWV

>member
-1 VNKISHTQRQFK
+1 MQTS
-13 IYLSVYSLSSPL
+13 
-25 NKSLSL
+25 
-31 GFQINYFLNKHRRM
+31 FLK
-45 QATYCRIFTTIGLS
+45 
-59 VFSIT
+59 IT
-64 AFAQERRTI
+64 AATAALCFSTLAMAQQTYSV
-73 SGTVRDGKNGELVI
+73 SGTVKDKKNGELLI
-87 GATIKVE
+87 GVSVKVS
-94 EDPTINI
+94 EDPTINV

-114 QGNYTIA
+114 AGTYTI
-121 VAYGGY
+121 VISSSGY
-127 ENYRQTV
+127 KDFEQQIKV
-134 QLDQNVKLDLIL
+134 DQNMKLDLPL
-146 SQEKERTAQID
+146 QPQEETTKAID
-157 EVIISAVKKDKNLT
+157 EVVVTAVKKDKNLT
-171 SAQMGTETLSIKSI
+171 SAQMGAETLNIKSI
-185 EKLPVLFGEKDVL
+185 EKLPVLFGEKDVM

-270 RLSSVMDVKMKD
+270 RLSSVLDVKMKD
-282 GNNKDYNVNG
+282 GNNKDYNLNG

-322 ADVFLKATDDFKD
+322 ADLFLKTNKD
-335 SKLYFYDLNLK
+335 YKDNKLYFYDLNLK

-355 RLYMSGYFGRDVL
+355 RIYLSGYFGRDVL
-368 GLGNTF
+368 GLGDTF
-374 STDWGNTTA
+374 NTDWGNTTA

-388 SIINSKLFS
+388 SIISSKLFS
-397 NTSFIYSNYDYKVSL
+397 NTSFIYSNYDYKISL
-412 TSNDNTFGLDS
+412 KNDDTVFDLNS
-423 QIQDWNLKQDFS
+423 KIRDWNLKQDFT

-453 TITPS
+453 TLTPS
-458 SASGTS
+458 SASGTT
-464 VSSFPRNSR
+464 VSSFPRNPR
-473 YSWENALYINDDFK
+473 YSWENAVYINDDFK
-487 ATEKLTVNYGLRLSM
+487 ATEKLTINYGVRLAM

-510 FNTYDNGV
+510 FNTYENGV
-518 LTDSRFLEK
+518 LTDSKFLEK
-527 GKFGKTYVNLEPR
+527 GKFGKTYVNPEPR
-540 ITANYRIN
+540 ISANYRIN
-548 EVSSIKGGY
+548 EVSSVKGGY
-557 ARNTQNL
+557 SRNTQNL
-564 HLLSNSSSG
+564 HLLSNSNSG

-578 WIGSSYSVKPEI
+578 WIGSSYTVKPEI
-590 ADQISAGYSRNF
+590 ADQISVGYSRNF

-607 EINAEV
+607 ELNAEV
-613 YYKTMQNQI
+613 YYKSMKNQI
-622 DFKNGAEITFD
+622 DFKNGAQIGFD
-633 AAADVE
+633 AGSDVE
-639 GELLF
+639 SELLF

-652 EVIAK
+652 ELIAK

-681 NDNNWYNARQ
+681 NNNEWYNARM

-696 LSVVATY
+696 LSIVATY
-703 ELNQKWSF
+703 QLNPKWSF

-730 DLLGQTIFQYSKRN
+730 ELNGQTIFQYSNRN

-757 ATYEPNKNKR
+757 ATYEPTSNKR
-767 WKSSWSFGIYNVY
+767 FRGSWTFGIYNLY

-788 AFEDNPDNPGTT
+788 NFEDNPDRPGTT
-800 RAMQTSLFKFV
+800 RAMQTSLFRWV

>member
-1 VNKISHTQRQFK
+1 MQTS
-13 IYLSVYSLSSPL
+13 
-25 NKSLSL
+25 
-31 GFQINYFLNKHRRM
+31 FLK
-45 QATYCRIFTTIGLS
+45 
-59 VFSIT
+59 IT
-64 AFAQERRTI
+64 AATAALCFSTLAMAQQNYSV
-73 SGTVRDGKNGELVI
+73 SGTVKDKKNGELLI
-87 GATIKVE
+87 GVSVKVS
-94 EDPTINI
+94 EDPTINVV
-101 TANEYGFYSLSLP
+101 ANEYGFYSLSLP
-114 QGNYTIA
+114 EGNYTLIIS
-121 VAYGGY
+121 YPGY
-127 ENYRQTV
+127 RDFEQQIKV
-134 QLDQNVKLDLIL
+134 DQNIKLDLPL
-146 SQEKERTAQID
+146 LPAEAEAKAID
-157 EVIISAVKKDKNLT
+157 EVVITGIKKDKNLT
-171 SAQMGTETLSIKSI
+171 SAQMGAETLSIKNI
-185 EKLPVLFGEKDVL
+185 EKLPVLFGEKDVM

-270 RLSSVMDVKMKD
+270 RLSSVLDVKMKD

-322 ADVFLKATDDFKD
+322 ADLFLKTNKD
-335 SKLYFYDLNLK
+335 YKDNKLYFYDLNLK

-355 RLYMSGYFGRDVL
+355 RIYLSGYFGRDVL
-368 GLGNTF
+368 GLGDTF
-374 STDWGNTTA
+374 NTDWGNTTA

-388 SIINSKLFS
+388 SIISSKLFS
-397 NTSFIYSNYDYKVSL
+397 NTSFIYSNYDYKISL
-412 TSNDNTFGLDS
+412 KNDDTVFDLNS
-423 QIQDWNLKQDFS
+423 KIRDWNLKQDFT

-453 TITPS
+453 TLTPS
-458 SASGTS
+458 SASGTT
-464 VSSFPRNSR
+464 VSSFTRNPR
-473 YSWENALYINDDFK
+473 YSWENAVYINDDYK
-487 ATEKLTVNYGLRLSM
+487 ATEKLTINYGARLSM

-510 FNTYDNGV
+510 FNTYENGV
-518 LTDSRFLEK
+518 LTDSQFLEK
-527 GKFGKTYVNLEPR
+527 GKFGKTYVNIEPR
-540 ITANYRIN
+540 ISANYRIN
-548 EVSSIKGGY
+548 EVSSVKGGY
-557 ARNTQNL
+557 SRNTQNL
-564 HLLSNSSSG
+564 HLLSNSNSG

-578 WIGSSYSVKPEI
+578 WIGSSYTVKPEI
-590 ADQISAGYSRNF
+590 ADQISVGYSRNF

-607 EINAEV
+607 ELNAEV
-613 YYKTMQNQI
+613 YYKDMKNQI
-622 DFKNGAEITFD
+622 DFKNGAQIGFD
-633 AAADVE
+633 TGSDVE
-639 GELLF
+639 SELLF

-652 EVIAK
+652 ELIAK

-681 NDNNWYNARQ
+681 NNNEWYNARM

-696 LSVVATY
+696 LSIVATY
-703 ELNQKWSF
+703 QFNPKWSF

-730 DLLGQTIFQYSKRN
+730 ELNGQTIFQYSNRN

-757 ATYEPNKNKR
+757 ATYEPSSNKR
-767 WKSSWSFGIYNVY
+767 FRGSWTFGIYNLY

-788 AFEDNPDNPGTT
+788 NFEDNPDRPGTT
-800 RAMQTSLFKFV
+800 RAMQTSLFRWV

>member
-1 VNKISHTQRQFK
+1 MQTS
-13 IYLSVYSLSSPL
+13 
-25 NKSLSL
+25 
-31 GFQINYFLNKHRRM
+31 FLK
-45 QATYCRIFTTIGLS
+45 
-59 VFSIT
+59 IT
-64 AFAQERRTI
+64 AATAALCFSTLAIAQQTYSV
-73 SGTVRDGKNGELVI
+73 SGTVKDKKNGELLI
-87 GATIKVE
+87 GVSVKVS
-94 EDPTINI
+94 EDPSINV

-114 QGNYTIA
+114 AGTYTVIISNP
-121 VAYGGY
+121 GY
-127 ENYRQTV
+127 KDFEQQITV
-134 QLDQNVKLDLIL
+134 DQNMKLDLPL
-146 SQEKERTAQID
+146 LPQEETTKAID
-157 EVIISAVKKDKNLT
+157 EVVVTAIKKDKNLT
-171 SAQMGTETLSIKSI
+171 SAQMGAETLNIKSI
-185 EKLPVLFGEKDVL
+185 EKLPVLFGEKDVM

-270 RLSSVMDVKMKD
+270 RLSSVLDVKMKD
-282 GNNKDYNVNG
+282 GNNKDYNLNG

-322 ADVFLKATDDFKD
+322 ADLFLKTNKD
-335 SKLYFYDLNLK
+335 YKDNKLYFYDLNLK

-355 RLYMSGYFGRDVL
+355 RIYLSGYFGRDVL
-368 GLGNTF
+368 GLGDTF
-374 STDWGNTTA
+374 NTDWGNTTA

-388 SIINSKLFS
+388 SIISSKLFS
-397 NTSFIYSNYDYKVSL
+397 NTSFIYSNYDYKISL
-412 TSNDNTFGLDS
+412 KNDDTVFDLNS
-423 QIQDWNLKQDFS
+423 KIRDWNLKQDFT

-453 TITPS
+453 TLTPS
-458 SASGTS
+458 SASGTT
-464 VSSFPRNSR
+464 VSSFPRNPR
-473 YSWENALYINDDFK
+473 YSWENAVYINDDFK
-487 ATEKLTVNYGLRLSM
+487 ATEKLTINYGVRLAI

-510 FNTYDNGV
+510 FNTYENGV
-518 LTDSRFLEK
+518 LTDSKFLEK
-527 GKFGKTYVNLEPR
+527 GKFGKTYVNPEPR
-540 ITANYRIN
+540 ISANYRIN
-548 EVSSIKGGY
+548 EVSSVKGGY
-557 ARNTQNL
+557 SRNTQNL
-564 HLLSNSSSG
+564 HLLSNSNSG

-578 WIGSSYSVKPEI
+578 WIGSSYTVKPEI
-590 ADQISAGYSRNF
+590 ADQISVGYSRNF

-607 EINAEV
+607 ELNAEV
-613 YYKTMQNQI
+613 YYKSMKNQI
-622 DFKNGAEITFD
+622 DFKNGAQIGFD
-633 AAADVE
+633 AGSDVE
-639 GELLF
+639 SELLF

-652 EVIAK
+652 ELIAK

-681 NDNNWYNARQ
+681 NNNEWYNARM

-696 LSVVATY
+696 LSIVATY
-703 ELNQKWSF
+703 QLNPKWSF

-730 DLLGQTIFQYSKRN
+730 ELNGQTIFQYSNRN

-757 ATYEPNKNKR
+757 ATYEPTSNKR
-767 WKSSWSFGIYNVY
+767 FRGSWTFGIYNLY

-788 AFEDNPDNPGTT
+788 NFEDNPDRPGTT
-800 RAMQTSLFKFV
+800 RAMQTSLFRWV

>member
-1 VNKISHTQRQFK
+1 MHAI
-13 IYLSVYSLSSPL
+13 
-25 NKSLSL
+25 
-31 GFQINYFLNKHRRM
+31 
-45 QATYCRIFTTIGLS
+45 YCRIFATIGLS

-64 AFAQERRTI
+64 VYAQERRTI

-94 EDPTINI
+94 EDPSINI

-146 SQEKERTAQID
+146 SEQKEKVSQIE
-157 EVIISAVKKDKNLT
+157 EVVISAVKKDKNLT

-346 ANYQINENN
+346 ANYQLNENN
-355 RLYMSGYFGRDVL
+355 RLYVSGYFGRDVL

-383 TLRWN
+383 TVRWN

-412 TSNDNTFGLDS
+412 TSNNNTFGLDS

-453 TITPS
+453 TNTPS

-518 LTDSRFLEK
+518 LTESRFLEK

-548 EVSSIKGGY
+548 ELSSIKGGY

-613 YYKTMQNQI
+613 YYKSMQNQI

-681 NDNNWYNARQ
+681 NDNDWYNARQ

-703 ELNQKWSF
+703 ELNQKWSL
-711 SGLFVYSTGNAV
+711 SGLFLYSTGNAV

-730 DLLGQTIFQYSKRN
+730 ELLGQTIFQYSKRN

-788 AFEDNPDNPGTT
+788 AFEDNPNNPGTT

>member
-1 VNKISHTQRQFK
+1 MQTS
-13 IYLSVYSLSSPL
+13 
-25 NKSLSL
+25 
-31 GFQINYFLNKHRRM
+31 FLK
-45 QATYCRIFTTIGLS
+45 
-59 VFSIT
+59 IT
-64 AFAQERRTI
+64 AATAALCFSTLAIAQKTYSV
-73 SGTVRDGKNGELVI
+73 SGTVKDKKNGELLI
-87 GATIKVE
+87 GVSVKVS
-94 EDPTINI
+94 EDPAINVV
-101 TANEYGFYSLSLP
+101 ANEYGFYSLSLP
-114 QGNYTIA
+114 EGNYTLIISNP
-121 VAYGGY
+121 GY
-127 ENYRQTV
+127 KDFEQQIKV
-134 QLDQNVKLDLIL
+134 DQNIKLDLPLIP
-146 SQEKERTAQID
+146 QETETKAID
-157 EVIISAVKKDKNLT
+157 EVVVTAIKKDKNLT
-171 SAQMGTETLSIKSI
+171 SAQMGAETLNIKNI
-185 EKLPVLFGEKDVL
+185 EKLPVLFGEKDVM

-270 RLSSVMDVKMKD
+270 RLSSVLDVKMKD

-292 GIGLISSRLSV
+292 GVGLISSRLSV

-322 ADVFLKATDDFKD
+322 ADLFLKTSKD
-335 SKLYFYDLNLK
+335 YKDNKLYFYDLNLK

-355 RLYMSGYFGRDVL
+355 RIYLSGYFGRDVL
-368 GLGNTF
+368 GLGDTF
-374 STDWGNTTA
+374 NTDWGNTTA

-388 SIINSKLFS
+388 SIISSKLFS
-397 NTSFIYSNYDYKVSL
+397 NTSFIYSNYDYKISL
-412 TSNDNTFGLDS
+412 KNDDTVFDLNS
-423 QIQDWNLKQDFS
+423 KIRDWNLKQDFT

-444 RFGLQSIYH
+444 KFGLQSIYH
-453 TITPS
+453 TLTPS
-458 SASGTS
+458 SASGTT
-464 VSSFPRNSR
+464 VSSFARNPR
-473 YSWENALYINDDFK
+473 YSWENAVYINDDYK
-487 ATEKLTVNYGLRLSM
+487 ATEKLTINYGARLSI

-510 FNTYDNGV
+510 FNTYENGI
-518 LTDSRFLEK
+518 LTDSKFLEK
-527 GKFGKTYVNLEPR
+527 GKFGKTYVNIEPR
-540 ITANYRIN
+540 ISANYRIN
-548 EVSSIKGGY
+548 EVSSVKGGY
-557 ARNTQNL
+557 SRNTQNL
-564 HLLSNSSSG
+564 HLLSNSNSG

-578 WIGSSYSVKPEI
+578 WIGSSYTVKPEI
-590 ADQISAGYSRNF
+590 ADQISLGYSRNF

-607 EINAEV
+607 ELNAEV
-613 YYKTMQNQI
+613 YYKDMKNQI
-622 DFKNGAEITFD
+622 DFKNGAQIGFD
-633 AAADVE
+633 TGADVE
-639 GELLF
+639 SELLF

-652 EVIAK
+652 ELIAK

-681 NDNNWYNARQ
+681 NNNEWYNARM

-696 LSVVATY
+696 LSIVATY
-703 ELNQKWSF
+703 QLNPKWSF

-730 DLLGQTIFQYSKRN
+730 ELNGQTIFQYSNRN

-757 ATYEPNKNKR
+757 ATYEPSSNKR
-767 WKSSWSFGIYNVY
+767 FRGSWTFGIYNLY

-788 AFEDNPDNPGTT
+788 NFEDNPDRPGTT
-800 RAMQTSLFKFV
+800 RAMQTSLFRWV

>member
-1 VNKISHTQRQFK
+1 MQTS
-13 IYLSVYSLSSPL
+13 
-25 NKSLSL
+25 
-31 GFQINYFLNKHRRM
+31 FLK
-45 QATYCRIFTTIGLS
+45 
-59 VFSIT
+59 IT
-64 AFAQERRTI
+64 AATAALCFSTFVIAQQTYSV
-73 SGTVRDGKNGELVI
+73 SGTVKDKKNGELLI
-87 GATIKVE
+87 GVTVKVSE
-94 EDPTINI
+94 NPSINVV
-101 TANEYGFYSLSLP
+101 ANEYGFYSLSLP
-114 QGNYTIA
+114 EGNYTLIISNP
-121 VAYGGY
+121 GY
-127 ENYRQTV
+127 KDFEQQIKV
-134 QLDQNVKLDLIL
+134 DQNMKLDLPLIP
-146 SQEKERTAQID
+146 QEVISKSID
-157 EVIISAVKKDKNLT
+157 EVVITGIKKDKNLST
-171 SAQMGTETLSIKSI
+171 AQMGTETLSIKNI
-185 EKLPVLFGEKDVL
+185 EKLPVLFGEKDVM

-253 LKDASIIK
+253 LKDVSIIK

-270 RLSSVMDVKMKD
+270 RLSSVLDVKMKD
-282 GNNKDYNVNG
+282 GNNQNYNVNG

-322 ADVFLKATDDFKD
+322 ADLFLKANKD
-335 SKLYFYDLNLK
+335 YKDNKLYFYDLNLK
-346 ANYQINENN
+346 ANYQINKNN
-355 RLYMSGYFGRDVL
+355 RLYLSAYFGRDVL

-388 SIINSKLFS
+388 SIISSKLFS
-397 NTSFIYSNYDYKVSL
+397 NTSFIYSNYDYKISL
-412 TSNDNTFGLDS
+412 KSNDNVFDLNS
-423 QIQDWNLKQDFS
+423 KIQDWNLKQDFT

-453 TITPS
+453 TLTPS

-464 VSSFPRNSR
+464 VSTFPRNPR
-473 YSWENALYINDDFK
+473 YSWENAVYINDDFK
-487 ATEKLTVNYGLRLSM
+487 ATEKLTVNYGLRLSA

-510 FNTYDNGV
+510 FNTFEDGV

-527 GKFGKTYVNLEPR
+527 GKFGKTYINLEPR

-548 EVSSIKGGY
+548 EVSSVKGGY
-557 ARNTQNL
+557 SRNTQNL
-564 HLLSNSSSG
+564 HLLSNSNSG

-578 WIGSSYSVKPEI
+578 WIGSSYTVKPEI
-590 ADQISAGYSRNF
+590 ADQVSLGYSRNF

-607 EINAEV
+607 ELNAEI
-613 YYKTMQNQI
+613 YYKSMQNQI
-622 DFKNGAEITFD
+622 DFKNGAEIGFD
-633 AAADVE
+633 TGSDVE
-639 GELLF
+639 SELLF

-652 EVIAK
+652 ELIAK

-681 NDNNWYNARQ
+681 NNNEWYNARM

-696 LSVVATY
+696 LSIVATY
-703 ELNQKWSF
+703 QFNEKWSM
-711 SGLFVYSTGNAV
+711 SGLFLYSTGNAV

-730 DLLGQTIFQYSKRN
+730 ELNGQTVFQYSNRN

-757 ATYEPNKNKR
+757 ATYEPSSNKR
-767 WKSSWSFGIYNVY
+767 FRGSWTFGIYNIY

-788 AFEDNPDNPGTT
+788 TFEDNPNNPGTT
-800 RAMQTSLFKFV
+800 RAMQTSLFRWV